1 MTTDGQIVEL
11 VRDIDVLLEMNSYQ
25 DMSDAEIQSV
35 IDYYVEDAKRTARN
49 ELLVETQFK
58 EERELAATRR
68 EHAQAAADVLKSR
81 LEIEIPWVTVGSDS

>member
-11 VRDIDVLLEMNSYQ
+11 VRDVNVLLMMDSYQ

-35 IDYYVEDAKRTARN
+35 IDFKVEEAKKRARN
-49 ELLVETQFK
+49 ELTLDTQFQ
-58 EERELAATRR
+58 EERELVAARTAKTQAAT
-68 EHAQAAADVLKSR
+68 DVLKSR

>member
-1 MTTDGQIVEL
+1 MTTDGQIIEL
-11 VRDIDVLLEMNSYQ
+11 VRDIDVLLEMDSYQ

-49 ELLVETQFK
+49 ELLVDTQFK
-58 EERELAATRR
+58 EERELATARR
-68 EHAQAAADVLKSR
+68 DHAQAAADVLKSR

>member
-11 VRDIDVLLEMNSYQ
+11 VRDVNVLLMMDSYQ

-35 IDYYVEDAKRTARN
+35 IDFKVEEARKRARN
-49 ELLVETQFK
+49 ELTLDTQFQ
-58 EERELAATRR
+58 EERELMAART
-68 EHAQAAADVLKSR
+68 AKTQAAADVLKSR

>member
-1 MTTDGQIVEL
+1 MTTDGQIIEY
-11 VRDIDVLLEMNSYQ
+11 VRDIDVLLEMDSYQ

-58 EERELAATRR
+58 EERELAAARR
-68 EHAQAAADVLKSR
+68 NHAQAAADVLKSM